1 MTGDGR
7 WKNQKV
13 STNLPR
19 LRTTPL
25 RRVEGAKP
33 LLMDR
38 TVWPGNLTPVRQLVD
53 EGLDLGPVT
62 ILVGENGSGKSTL
75 VEAIAMAFGMNAEGG
90 STNARHHSY
99 TSESDLAD
107 HLQLV
112 REVGTSKR
120 GFFLR
125 AETMHGLFTY
135 LESIGD
141 SGSFHQRSHG
151 ESFLDLVASRSRM
164 HGLWVLDEPESAL
177 SLPGCLAL
185 IGLLQDL
192 VAGGSQVL
200 LSTHSPV
207 LAAYPGADLHEIG
220 EWGIRACEYDDLDL
234 VRNWRAFLDAPER
247 FLRHIK

>member
-1 MTGDGR
+1 M
-7 WKNQKV
+7 
-13 STNLPR
+13 
-19 LRTTPL
+19 
-25 RRVEGAKP
+25 
-33 LLMDR
+33 LMDR

-90 STNARHHSY
+90 STNAMHHSY

-151 ESFLDLVASRSRM
+151 ESFLDLVASRSRI

-234 VRNWRAFLDAPER
+234 VQNWRAFLDDPER

>member
-1 MTGDGR
+1 
-7 WKNQKV
+7 
-13 STNLPR
+13 
-19 LRTTPL
+19 
-25 RRVEGAKP
+25 
-33 LLMDR
+33 MDR
-38 TVWPGNLTPVRQLVD
+38 AAWPATLAPVRRLLD
-53 EGLDLGPVT
+53 DGLELGPMT
-62 ILVGENGSGKSTL
+62 ILVGDNGSGKSTL

-90 STNARHHSY
+90 STNAMTRTY
-99 TSESDLAD
+99 PSESNLAD

-112 REVGTSKR
+112 RGGGASRR

-141 SGSFHQRSHG
+141 TGSFHQRSHG
-151 ESFLDLVASRSRM
+151 ESFLDLVVARSEM
-164 HGLWVLDEPESAL
+164 HGLWILDEPESAL

-185 IGLLQDL
+185 IGLLRDL
-192 VAGGSQVL
+192 INGGSQVL

-207 LAAYPGADLHEIG
+207 LAAYPDADRYEIG

-247 FLRHIK
+247 FLRHTT